1 MGGTSI
7 SNASSAI
14 PIIRKHASCVL
25 APWGFQSAM
34 VFSMPW
40 VPILLEGAMQPSL
53 EKLSKALLR
62 VSPDVKG
69 LQNNGLKPGLGPK
82 TDFSGEGPAKR

>member
-1 MGGTSI
+1 
-7 SNASSAI
+7 
-14 PIIRKHASCVL
+14 
-25 APWGFQSAM
+25 
-34 VFSMPW
+34 
-40 VPILLEGAMQPSL
+40 MQPSL